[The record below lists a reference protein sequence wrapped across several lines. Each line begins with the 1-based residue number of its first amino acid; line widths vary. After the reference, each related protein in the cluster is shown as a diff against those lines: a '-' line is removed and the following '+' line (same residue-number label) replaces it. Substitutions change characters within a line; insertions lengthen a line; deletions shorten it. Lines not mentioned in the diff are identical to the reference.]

1 MRISNESQKSK
12 ERQVC
17 DKLQMLGCRVWDLSR
32 GNREPLKVFELGS
45 DTARVAPGSLAW
57 PLCVRRQGRQ
67 MQEEEEKAQRA
78 RQELG
83 DDDFQMKL
91 AAEQSNR

>member
-1 MRISNESQKSK
+1 MSCILRYWGIMRISNESQKSK

-17 DKLQMLGCRVWDLSR
+17 DKLSMLRCRVWDLSR

-57 PLCVRRQGRQ
+57 LLCVRRQGSRGR
-67 MQEEEEKAQRA
+67 KKR
-78 RQELG
+78 RRPREL
-83 DDDFQMKL
+83 DR
-91 AAEQSNR
+91 N

>member
-1 MRISNESQKSK
+1 
-12 ERQVC
+12 
-17 DKLQMLGCRVWDLSR
+17 MLGCRVWDLSR

-67 MQEEEEKAQRA
+67 M
-78 RQELG
+78 
-83 DDDFQMKL
+83 
-91 AAEQSNR
+91 